1 MVMTMRMISMELLL
15 IIMSRSQGFNSK
27 RISQCD
33 DDDEEEEEDGVDED
47 KSNMPKPLQMAA
59 NCVRN
64 WFLGTLAKPKSIQNW
79 WKRQRISECEFRTRD
94 SKVWPSST
102 DHQGVGR
109 TAKKNW
115 KKNQLT
121 ESFLKRQRTKIW
133 RCGPSCTDHQGD
145 GKKCSQRLTTVS
157 WW

>member
-1 MVMTMRMISMELLL
+1 MVMTMRMIRMELLL
-15 IIMSRSQGFNSK
+15 IIMSRSPGFNSK
-27 RISQCD
+27 RISECD
-33 DDDEEEEEDGVDED
+33 DDDDEEEDGVDED
-47 KSNMPKPLQMAA
+47 KNNMPKPLQMAA

-64 WFLGTLAKPKSIQNW
+64 WFLGTLAKPNSIQNW

-94 SKVWPSST
+94 SRCGYLPRIIK
-102 DHQGVGR
+102 GVGR
-109 TAKKNW
+109 TAKKKW
-115 KKNQLT
+115 QKNKLT

-133 RCGPSCTDHQGD
+133 RRGPSCTDRQGG

>member
-33 DDDEEEEEDGVDED
+33 DDDDDEEEDGVDED

-64 WFLGTLAKPKSIQNW
+64 
-79 WKRQRISECEFRTRD
+79 
-94 SKVWPSST
+94 
-102 DHQGVGR
+102 
-109 TAKKNW
+109 
-115 KKNQLT
+115 
-121 ESFLKRQRTKIW
+121 
-133 RCGPSCTDHQGD
+133 
-145 GKKCSQRLTTVS
+145 
-157 WW
+157 